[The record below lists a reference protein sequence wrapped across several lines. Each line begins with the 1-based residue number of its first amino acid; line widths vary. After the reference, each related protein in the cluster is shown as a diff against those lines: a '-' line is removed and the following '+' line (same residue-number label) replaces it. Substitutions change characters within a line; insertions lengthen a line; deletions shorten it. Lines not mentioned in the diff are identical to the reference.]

1 MEREELV
8 KLIAERLAELAPPAL
23 AERGGRITE
32 GTVLLGQ
39 DGLLDSLGLVNLLV
53 DVEQTLEE
61 ETGTALIIGD
71 DRAVSASH
79 SPFRTVGSLADYA
92 MDLLHQHA

>member
-1 MEREELV
+1 MEPDELV
-8 KLIAERLAELAPPAL
+8 KLVAERLAELAPPGL

-32 GTVLLGQ
+32 ATVLLGQ

-61 ETGTALIIGD
+61 ETGRALIIGD
-71 DRAVSASH
+71 DRAVSAAMT
-79 SPFRTVGSLADYA
+79 FRRTEGKLRCFQAT
-92 MDLLHQHA
+92 HQREPA